1 MSAVHALIDLLHDE
15 STRKMAGL
23 QLYVDENFASRPVD
37 DILALA
43 VRHHFVP
50 VIGEELVQE
59 CQRILD
65 TGWFVLL
72 ACLVVDGRSHEI
84 ARIERRQNDPLQY
97 WRIVELAQAVFR
109 ECPAR
114 RKTLTIRVV
123 GEIVEKS
130 DEFGP

>member
-1 MSAVHALIDLLHDE
+1 MKRLFE
-15 STRKMAGL
+15 C
-23 QLYVDENFASRPVD
+23 VDELTAKNFLQHVLGQEVIVSARPVD
-37 DILALA
+37 DIVALA

-50 VIGEELVQE
+50 VIGEEFVQV

-72 ACLVVDGRSHEI
+72 ACLVVDGRPHEI

-109 ECPAR
+109 ECLAR

-123 GEIVEKS
+123 GAEIVEKS